1 MAKIN
6 GTSFLLLVD
15 GNAIGSTRTSSLNIS
30 VDLPDTSTKDSGG
43 WEENLSGGGMRS
55 ATGSFDG
62 LEDPTAT
69 VGVNE
74 IFDLINTRADFEFQ
88 LTDSQAGSDIW
99 TGTATIDSLE
109 INYEMEQPVS
119 ISGSFKVNG
128 ALTRTTET

>member
-88 LTDSQAGSDIW
+88 LTDSQPGSDIW